1 MGQNEIILPDAC
13 VLLTLHHQRDSHNV
27 KFQFS
32 ILRLRRIYIRSFM
45 NRFLNRFFRA
55 AKLDVTLYQE
65 IIEDKG
71 TLNQALIVV
80 FIYSMAAAYGTFG
93 GGGASI
99 TNIVMITTLLGWYV
113 WAFSTYIVGARILP
127 EARTQP
133 DRKALLRVLGFAS
146 APGIL
151 RLLGFIPGLG
161 IVVLLAATGWMIA
174 AATVGIKQAL
184 NYESTFRA
192 LGVCII
198 GMIISAVFQGIMFI
212 MLFSAFGVG
221 SK

>member
-1 MGQNEIILPDAC
+1 M
-13 VLLTLHHQRDSHNV
+13 H
-27 KFQFS
+27 
-32 ILRLRRIYIRSFM
+32 
-45 NRFLNRFFRA
+45 RFLNRLFRA
-55 AKLDVTLYQE
+55 AKLDVSLYQE
-65 IIEDKG
+65 IVEDAG
-71 TLNQALIVV
+71 AMNQALIVV

-93 GGGASI
+93 GGGASK

-127 EARTQP
+127 EAHTQP

-174 AATVGIKQAL
+174 AATVGVKQAL

-198 GMIISAVFQGIMFI
+198 GMIISVVFQGIMFI

>member
-1 MGQNEIILPDAC
+1 
-13 VLLTLHHQRDSHNV
+13 
-27 KFQFS
+27 
-32 ILRLRRIYIRSFM
+32 M
-45 NRFLNRFFRA
+45 NRFLNLFFRA

-93 GGGASI
+93 GGGASK

-113 WAFSTYIVGARILP
+113 WAFSTYIVGVRILP

-151 RLLGFIPGLG
+151 RLLGSIPGLG

>member
-1 MGQNEIILPDAC
+1 
-13 VLLTLHHQRDSHNV
+13 
-27 KFQFS
+27 
-32 ILRLRRIYIRSFM
+32 M
-45 NRFLNRFFRA
+45 NRFIDRFFRA
-55 AKLDVTLYQE
+55 AKLDASLYQE
-65 IIEDKG
+65 VAADKG

-93 GGGASI
+93 GGGASK

-127 EARTQP
+127 EAHTQT

-198 GMIISAVFQGIMFI
+198 GMIISAVFQGLMFI